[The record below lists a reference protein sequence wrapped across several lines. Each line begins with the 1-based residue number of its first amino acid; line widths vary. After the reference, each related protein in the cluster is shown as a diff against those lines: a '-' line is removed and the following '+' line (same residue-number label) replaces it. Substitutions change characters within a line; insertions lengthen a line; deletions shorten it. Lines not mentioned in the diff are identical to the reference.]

1 MIAPPGDDRLFILG
15 AGRAGRG
22 LARAFLSA
30 GVPLAGLHGRHAE
43 PSSGAEPAVS
53 AGPIPAALR
62 EATVVLVAVRDAQL
76 DDALRELLRAS
87 LAPGAVVL
95 HASGATEP
103 AALAE
108 VRASGRAA
116 GTFHPLLPLAD
127 AAAAPALLE
136 GGWIG
141 VDGDEAA
148 QRAAR
153 RLAARLGAHTLVI
166 PAGEKARYH
175 AAAVFASN
183 FPTVLAAVASRLM
196 REAGVDAA
204 DGWAAVRSLLAAA
217 AGNVQGAAPSDA
229 LTGPIARG
237 DAETVRRHVTALA
250 SDPAALEAYLV
261 LSRTALD
268 LARERGVS
276 PAALDAIS
284 RALG

>member
-1 MIAPPGDDRLFILG
+1 M
-15 AGRAGRG
+15 
-22 LARAFLSA
+22 
-30 GVPLAGLHGRHAE
+30 V
-43 PSSGAEPAVS
+43 
-53 AGPIPAALR
+53 
-62 EATVVLVAVRDAQL
+62 
-76 DDALRELLRAS
+76 
-87 LAPGAVVL
+87 
-95 HASGATEP
+95 
-103 AALAE
+103 
-108 VRASGRAA
+108 
-116 GTFHPLLPLAD
+116 
-127 AAAAPALLE
+127 
-136 GGWIG
+136 
-141 VDGDEAA
+141 
-148 QRAAR
+148 
-153 RLAARLGAHTLVI
+153 
-166 PAGEKARYH
+166 
-175 AAAVFASN
+175 ASN

-237 DAETVRRHVTALA
+237 DVETVRRHVTALA